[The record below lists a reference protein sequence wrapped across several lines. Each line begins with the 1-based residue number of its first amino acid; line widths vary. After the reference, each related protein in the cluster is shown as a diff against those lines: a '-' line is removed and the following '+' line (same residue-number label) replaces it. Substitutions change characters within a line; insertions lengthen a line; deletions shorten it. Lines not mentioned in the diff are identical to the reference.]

1 MLGFSLVSEGVEGWR
16 LHVLLRVRAE
26 VGPVRECK
34 ALAQKL
40 SGRDSSGQIG
50 QFGLLGALIMGS
62 KEELQGLSN

>member
-16 LHVLLRVRAE
+16 LHVLMVRAE